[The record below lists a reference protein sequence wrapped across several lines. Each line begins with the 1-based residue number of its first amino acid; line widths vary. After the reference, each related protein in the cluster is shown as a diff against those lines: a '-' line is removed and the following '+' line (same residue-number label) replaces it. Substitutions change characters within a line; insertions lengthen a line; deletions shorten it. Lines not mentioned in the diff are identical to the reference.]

1 MKDHSDYGEEMAKK
15 LSTKV
20 LSYIDDLMGDMSK
33 KDKEQLGKAIGFL
46 IGSIPTEKY
55 NSLSE
60 AEKLD

>member
-1 MKDHSDYGEEMAKK
+1 MAKK
-15 LSTKV
+15 LSTKA